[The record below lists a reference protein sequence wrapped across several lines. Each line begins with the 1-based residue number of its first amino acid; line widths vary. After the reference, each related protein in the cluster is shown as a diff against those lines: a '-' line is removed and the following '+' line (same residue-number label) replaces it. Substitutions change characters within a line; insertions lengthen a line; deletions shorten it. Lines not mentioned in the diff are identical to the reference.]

1 MNEKVLQRLEREA
14 EKITLDLPCSFD
26 ADEYTSIF
34 NEQLV
39 KLVVQECIDNVSDCS
54 IEYCT
59 RLQIVSEIKQHFG
72 VEE

>member
-1 MNEKVLQRLEREA
+1 MNEKVLTRLEAQA
-14 EKITLDLPCSFD
+14 EKNTLALPCSLD
-26 ADEYTSIF
+26 ADEYTQIF

-39 KLVVQECIDNVSDCS
+39 KLAVQECIDTILDCS

-59 RLQIVSEIKQHFG
+59 RAQIVSEIKQHFG